1 MEQNAWQT
9 DISTVSR
16 LSVYRC
22 IIRDVMEGGGDNKLS
37 RLWHLIAKVSLSLE
51 AVAVI

>member
-22 IIRDVMEGGGDNKLS
+22 IIRDVMGGGDNKLS